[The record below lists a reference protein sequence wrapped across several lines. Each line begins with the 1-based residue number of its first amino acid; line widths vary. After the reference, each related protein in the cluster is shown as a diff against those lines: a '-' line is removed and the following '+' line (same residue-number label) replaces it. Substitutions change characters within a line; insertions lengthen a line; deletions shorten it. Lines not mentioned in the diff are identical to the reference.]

1 MPLALTLRAEN
12 VSGNLRHKT
21 FDVDFD
27 TSYPDAGEALTAR
40 TLGLHTVVDVK
51 AAPQL
56 GYQINYDRANAR
68 LRAFK
73 QGPAVLTEATGTF
86 TAGVAY
92 TLQNI
97 PGYILAVR
105 GTAGSTGAKRI
116 IPVGET
122 AGAGQV
128 AINWATGVCTW
139 GDAGITAAIFVYI
152 PRGVPGFTTDRL
164 VIDEVVVTT
173 TDTGTLAARAAAI
186 CYVWDDSNN
195 AVLTYRPVGEA
206 PAAAECASDINN
218 GGSTTIVVNAVGTTD
233 SLKVTYLRFAGN
245 PMTTTG
251 AWVDQADLTV
261 TANVL
266 GPGTDQVLDING
278 IVLPCYGQVIV
289 GETGGAANLQ
299 AILVDA
305 GGTAAANVAVYN
317 HYRNTI
323 TFAAGDA
330 YATVEIPVMYLS
342 QELTGGVMQEVEDG
356 VDLSFL
362 TGIRLEAIGW

>member
-1 MPLALTLRAEN
+1 MPLTLTLRAEN
-12 VSGNLRHKT
+12 VSGNMRHKT
-21 FDVDFD
+21 FDCDFD
-27 TSYPDAGEALTAR
+27 SSYPDTGEPLTAR
-40 TLGLHTVVDVK
+40 TLGLNTVVDVQ

-56 GYQINYDRANAR
+56 GYHVNYDRANAR

-92 TLQNI
+92 TLKNL

-105 GTAGSTGAKRI
+105 GTAGSTGVKRI
-116 IPVGET
+116 IPAGET
-122 AGAGQV
+122 TGAGQV
-128 AINWATGVCTW
+128 AINWTTGVCTW
-139 GDAGITAAIFVYI
+139 GDAAITAAVFVYI

-164 VIDEVVVTT
+164 VIDEVVATT
-173 TDTGTLAARAAAI
+173 TDSGNLANRAAAI

-195 AVLTYRPVGEA
+195 AVLTYVPVGEA
-206 PAAAECASDINN
+206 PPAASCAVDINN
-218 GGSTTIVVNAVGTTD
+218 AGNTTITVNAGGTTD

-245 PMTTTG
+245 PLTTTG
-251 AWVDQADLTV
+251 AWVDQADRTV
-261 TANVL
+261 TANVV
-266 GPGTDQVLDING
+266 GPGTDQTFDVNG
-278 IVLPCYGQVIV
+278 LVLPGFGQVIV

-305 GGTAAANVAVYN
+305 GGTAAANVAVYD

-330 YATVEIPVMYLS
+330 YATAEIPLLYLS
-342 QELTGGVMQEVEDG
+342 QELTGSILQEVEDG
-356 VDLSFL
+356 TDLSFL
-362 TGIRLEAIGW
+362 TGIRLTAEGW